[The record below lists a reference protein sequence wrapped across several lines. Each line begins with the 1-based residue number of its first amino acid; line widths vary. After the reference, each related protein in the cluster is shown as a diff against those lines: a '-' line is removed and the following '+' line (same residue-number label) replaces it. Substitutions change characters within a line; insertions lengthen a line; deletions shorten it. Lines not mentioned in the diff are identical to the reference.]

1 MVNDSTQLFDYV
13 SNRDCIKKDHN
24 NNYKAQKEY
33 LFNRV
38 WVVKEKKNIK
48 SQEKFNETENSNSH
62 SY

>member
-38 WVVKEKKNIK
+38 WVVKEKKK
-48 SQEKFNETENSNSH
+48 
-62 SY
+62 Y

>member
-38 WVVKEKKNIK
+38 WVVKEKKKKK